1 MYRDMK
7 QGEAFTN
14 GLHLSVYVRSY
25 TIDKPYE
32 YKEFKTVGEKL
43 FSCYHF
49 GFPGMGTLHWTNK
62 DKLTKQKQ
70 AEMYYHVS
78 CA

>member
-1 MYRDMK
+1 M
-7 QGEAFTN
+7 
-14 GLHLSVYVRSY
+14 RSY
-25 TIDKPYE
+25 TIDKPFE

-49 GFPGMGTLHWTNK
+49 GFPGMGTIHWTNK

-70 AEMYYHVS
+70 AEMY
-78 CA
+78 